1 MQNSGKTSIGLD
13 ANIAAMLCYIP
24 LCCINLIFS
33 IVLVITEKTNKFV
46 RFYAFQSI
54 LLSVLLFVISFL
66 LSFISTLLDA
76 LHIRFVGIILSGAQI
91 ILGVGSL
98 AIHIIA
104 CIKAYQNEIW
114 KLPVIGDMAEK
125 WA

>member
-33 IVLVITEKTNKFV
+33 IILVVTEKTNKFA
-46 RFYAFQSI
+46 RFHAFQSI

-66 LSFISTLLDA
+66 LGFIQGALNALDM
-76 LHIRFVGIILSGAQI
+76 HFVGFILSGAQI
-91 ILGVGSL
+91 IIGFGFL
-98 AIHIIA
+98 AVYIIA

>member
-1 MQNSGKTSIGLD
+1 MQNTGKTSIGLD

-24 LCCINLIFS
+24 ICLVNLIFS
-33 IVLVITEKTNKFV
+33 IILAVTEKTNKFV

-54 LLSVLLFVISFL
+54 LLSIFMFVISFL
-66 LSFISTLLDA
+66 VLFIQTMLAVLDM
-76 LHIRFVGIILSGAQI
+76 RFLQIITSGAQI
-91 ILGVGSL
+91 IIGFGSL

-104 CIKAYQNEIW
+104 CIKAYQNETW